1 MAIVLALLG
10 GCVLK
15 DDQNCYVNQLIL
27 IRSHV
32 FSCHHF
38 KGSQVDSDLL
48 FSYTGN
54 DNIHELT
61 SDSNH
66 AMMILM
72 TDFSGVTKFAE
83 YLSFHVS
90 SEDNNYSLMVS
101 KYDGTAG

>member
-1 MAIVLALLG
+1 MLTFEFSFLLETSIIG
-10 GCVLK
+10 N
-15 DDQNCYVNQLIL
+15 DTTSCY
-27 IRSHV
+27 
-32 FSCHHF
+32 HF
-38 KGSQVDSDLL
+38 NSSQIDSDVL
-48 FSYTGN
+48 FSGYTGN